1 MSSTRRRIA
10 ITGASGLIGGALSR
24 QLTARGDEVVRL
36 VRHEPSGREERQWD
50 PEHRS
55 LPTSAL
61 DKVDAVVH
69 LAGAGVGDRRWTPA
83 YKDLVLRSRLDGTTA
98 LAEAIA
104 TIGRPIRLV
113 SASAVGFYGSRGDE
127 ILTEASPGGDGFLAE
142 VVQVWEGATA
152 AASASGA
159 PVALARTGLV
169 MAPTGGAF
177 QRLLRLARLGLGGP
191 LGSGRQWWPWITLE
205 DEVAALIHLVD
216 HPELIGPVNLTAP
229 EPRPQREIATEIG
242 RALGRPAILP
252 APAVALRVAVGEFA
266 DDILASQRVLPTRL
280 TDHGFRFAQ
289 PSLADGVG
297 YLVGSGRR

>member
-1 MSSTRRRIA
+1 MSPTRRRIA

-24 QLTARGDEVVRL
+24 QLTSRGDQVVRL
-36 VRHEPSGREERQWD
+36 VRHEPSGPQERRWD
-50 PEHRS
+50 PEGRS
-55 LPTSAL
+55 LPESAL
-61 DKVDAVVH
+61 EQVDAVVH

-98 LAEAIA
+98 VAKAIA
-104 TIGRPIRLV
+104 AIGRPIRLV
-113 SASAVGFYGSRGDE
+113 SASAVDCYGSRGDE
-127 ILTEASPGGDGFLAE
+127 ILTESSPGGDGFLAD
-142 VVQVWEGATA
+142 VVRVWEGATA
-152 AASASGA
+152 AASATGA

-191 LGSGRQWWPWITLE
+191 LGSGRQWWPWITLA
-205 DEVAALIHLVD
+205 DEVSALIHLID
-216 HPELIGPVNLTAP
+216 HPELVGPVNLTSP
-229 EPRPQREIATEIG
+229 DPRPQREIATEIG

-280 TDHGFRFAQ
+280 TAHGFQFAQ
-289 PSLADGVG
+289 PSLAEGVG
-297 YLVGSGRR
+297 YLVGSPGR